1 MVLIDAGNGEY
12 SQAGKVDRSM
22 TIRNLMKSF
31 LSGQKDESGTDS
43 CVLVQ
48 SPGELEAAIK
58 SRDRLMVLFYASWC
72 PFSQAFLPTYRKHA
86 AAGEPCYVRIL
97 VDDGD
102 ALTEKYSIEVYPTI
116 LFFEKGKVVKR
127 LDGVYHRGLSKG
139 QLEDF
144 ARHCAVK

>member
-1 MVLIDAGNGEY
+1 
-12 SQAGKVDRSM
+12 M
-22 TIRNLMKSF
+22 TIRNLMKS
-31 LSGQKDESGTDS
+31 LLNGQKDTPGEDS

-48 SPGELEAAIK
+48 SPAALEAAIK
-58 SRDRLMVLFYASWC
+58 SRDRLMVLFYAGWC

-97 VDDGD
+97 VDEGD

-116 LFFEKGKVVKR
+116 LFFEKGMVVKR

-144 ARHCAVK
+144 ARHCAVT

>member
-1 MVLIDAGNGEY
+1 
-12 SQAGKVDRSM
+12 M
-22 TIRNLMKSF
+22 TIRNMMKA
-31 LSGQKDESGTDS
+31 LLNRQDDAPGDDT

-48 SPGELEAAIK
+48 SPEELEAAIK

-86 AAGEPCYVRIL
+86 AAGDPCYVRIL

-102 ALTEKYSIEVYPTI
+102 ALTEKYSIEVYPTV
-116 LFFEKGKVVKR
+116 LYFEKGKVVKR
-127 LDGVYHRGLSKG
+127 LDGAFHRGLTKS

-144 ARHCAVK
+144 ARRCAVK

>member
-1 MVLIDAGNGEY
+1 MRALLNGP
-12 SQAGKVDRSM
+12 
-22 TIRNLMKSF
+22 
-31 LSGQKDESGTDS
+31 DESPREDT

-48 SPGELEAAIK
+48 SPEELEATIK

-72 PFSQAFLPTYRKHA
+72 PFSQAFLPTYRKRA

-102 ALTEKYSIEVYPTI
+102 ALTEKYSIEVYPTV
-116 LFFEKGKVVKR
+116 LYFEKGKVVKR

-139 QLEDF
+139 ELEDF
-144 ARHCAVK
+144 ARRCAVM

>member
-1 MVLIDAGNGEY
+1 
-12 SQAGKVDRSM
+12 M
-22 TIRNLMKSF
+22 TIRNLMRSF
-31 LSGQKDESGTDS
+31 LNGQKDESGTDS

-48 SPGELEAAIK
+48 SPEELEAAIN

-102 ALTEKYSIEVYPTI
+102 ALTGKYSIEVYPTV
-116 LFFEKGKVVKR
+116 LYFEKGKVVKR
-127 LDGVYHRGLSKG
+127 LDGVYHLGLSKG

-144 ARHCAVK
+144 ARRCAVT

>member
-1 MVLIDAGNGEY
+1 MVLIDAGNGIY

-22 TIRNLMKSF
+22 TIRNLMRSF
-31 LSGQKDESGTDS
+31 LNGQKDESGTDS

-48 SPGELEAAIK
+48 SPEELEAAIRT
-58 SRDRLMVLFYASWC
+58 RDRLMVLFYASWC

-86 AAGEPCYVRIL
+86 AAGEPCYARIL

-102 ALTEKYSIEVYPTI
+102 ALTEKYSIEVYPTV

-127 LDGVYHRGLSKG
+127 LDGIYHRGLSKG
-139 QLEDF
+139 ELEDF
-144 ARHCAVK
+144 ARRCAVK

>member
-1 MVLIDAGNGEY
+1 
-12 SQAGKVDRSM
+12 M
-22 TIRNLMKSF
+22 TIRNIIKTILNRPEEPP
-31 LSGQKDESGTDS
+31 GADS

-48 SPGELEAAIK
+48 SPAALEAAIK
-58 SRDRLMVLFYASWC
+58 SRDRLMVLFYAAWC

-97 VDDGD
+97 VDEGD
-102 ALTEKYSIEVYPTI
+102 ALTKKYSIEVYPTV

-144 ARHCAVK
+144 ARRCAVP

>member
-1 MVLIDAGNGEY
+1 
-12 SQAGKVDRSM
+12 M
-22 TIRNLMKSF
+22 TIRNMMKS
-31 LSGQKDESGTDS
+31 LLNGQKDTPEEDS
-43 CVLVQ
+43 CVLVP
-48 SPGELEAAIK
+48 SPEELEAAIR

-97 VDDGD
+97 VDEGD
-102 ALTEKYSIEVYPTI
+102 ALTEKYSIEVYPTV

-139 QLEDF
+139 ELEDF
-144 ARHCAVK
+144 ASRCAVT

>member
-1 MVLIDAGNGEY
+1 
-12 SQAGKVDRSM
+12 M
-22 TIRNLMKSF
+22 TIRNLMKS
-31 LSGQKDESGTDS
+31 LLNGQKDTPGEDS

-58 SRDRLMVLFYASWC
+58 TRDRLMVLFYASWC

-127 LDGVYHRGLSKG
+127 LDGIYHRGLSKG

-144 ARHCAVK
+144 VRHCAVT

>member
-1 MVLIDAGNGEY
+1 MMNRL
-12 SQAGKVDRSM
+12 GKI
-22 TIRNLMKSF
+22 IRTLVK
-31 LSGQKDESGTDS
+31 GPDDS
-43 CVLVQ
+43 SREDTCVLVQ
-48 SPGELEAAIK
+48 SPEELEAAIG

-102 ALTEKYSIEVYPTI
+102 ALTEKYSIEVYPTV
-116 LFFEKGKVVKR
+116 LYFEKEKVVKR
-127 LDGVYHRGLSKG
+127 LDGVYHSGLSKS

-144 ARHCAVK
+144 ARRCAVT

>member
-1 MVLIDAGNGEY
+1 
-12 SQAGKVDRSM
+12 M
-22 TIRNLMKSF
+22 TIRNLMKS
-31 LSGQKDESGTDS
+31 LLNGQKDTPGEDS

-58 SRDRLMVLFYASWC
+58 TRDRLMVLFYASWC

-127 LDGVYHRGLSKG
+127 LDGIYHRGLSKG

-144 ARHCAVK
+144 ARRCAVT

>member
-1 MVLIDAGNGEY
+1 
-12 SQAGKVDRSM
+12 M
-22 TIRNLMKSF
+22 TIRNMMKA
-31 LSGQKDESGTDS
+31 LLNRPEAAPGADS

-48 SPGELEAAIK
+48 SPEELEATIN

-102 ALTEKYSIEVYPTI
+102 ALTGKYSIEVYPTV
-116 LFFEKGKVVKR
+116 LYFEKGKVVKR
-127 LDGVYHRGLSKG
+127 LDGVYHLGLSKG

-144 ARHCAVK
+144 ASRCAVK